1 MKINFIYLSLIRDK
15 LKGMV
20 IMSSQKNEHCEED
33 LSLKVFIV
41 LSRALQSIKKR
52 VEEDIKCL
60 GLNPTEFSVLELIYS
75 KGDQPIQKIGEK
87 VLIASSSITYVVDK
101 LEKKKLIERKPCH
114 KDRRITYAAIT
125 NEGTELMNEVF
136 PKHRAAMKAICG
148 GLDSKEKEVLIEQLK
163 KLGYHAQSM

>member
-1 MKINFIYLSLIRDK
+1 MMNDQMNKQY
-15 LKGMV
+15 
-20 IMSSQKNEHCEED
+20 EED
-33 LSLKVFIV
+33 LSLKTFIV

-75 KGDQPIQKIGEK
+75 KGNQPIQKIGEK
-87 VLIASSSITYVVDK
+87 ILIASSSITYVVDK
-101 LEKKKLIERKPCH
+101 LEKKKLIERKPCP

-136 PKHRAAMKAICG
+136 PKHRAAMKEICG
-148 GLDSKEKEVLIEQLK
+148 GLDSTEKEDLIEQLK
-163 KLGYHAQSM
+163 KLGYHAQNM